1 MRRPGEVHQKFKQ
14 VLYRHRKRAIEAV
27 LRRAPRNCV
36 HNCASPAHPAVFAD
50 GTPFQVRV
58 CGNAAAGLCGVV
70 CDSDHGGDVV
80 AHQCAHFV
88 PLRTPDQVKEEFRQ
102 LVTQSPAAL
111 ATRYPD
117 LAALAWVINDPV
129 EVSEEEE
136 AEDVAQELHN
146 PPEPGIPPEPV
157 ALAPV
162 EPAGP
167 LLASTDGSRWLA
179 LWHSFLRALG
189 RFTPPWR

>member
-27 LRRAPRNCV
+27 LRRVPRNCV
-36 HNCASPAHPAVFAD
+36 HNCASPLHPSVDPD

-80 AHQCAHFV
+80 AQQCVHFV
-88 PLRTPDQVKEEFRQ
+88 PLRTPAQVKEEFQQ

-111 ATRYPD
+111 AARYPD
-117 LAALAWVINDPV
+117 LAALAWVIKDPV
-129 EVSEEEE
+129 EVSEEDEV
-136 AEDVAQELHN
+136 EDVAQELHD
-146 PPEPGIPPEPV
+146 PPGPRVPPEPV

-167 LLASTDGSRWLA
+167 LLPTTDRSRWLD
-179 LWHSFLRALG
+179 LWRRLLRALG
-189 RFTPPWR
+189 RLPLPWR